1 MNSRSRKKPISDKA
15 LCARGLIEIS
25 AIIITCIP
33 LIYWYVIHY
42 GTYEPHNRGFFCDDE
57 NLKHPYLPEQISVE
71 LCVAIWIILVLFF
84 VFLIEIVYC
93 CADQERQVIKL
104 RRFFTKKKDL
114 ITEIPR
120 VVFETYRLVR
130 LVRSLHVV
138 SYLAIDNLGFNWGI
152 LS

>member
-1 MNSRSRKKPISDKA
+1 M
-15 LCARGLIEIS
+15 
-25 AIIITCIP
+25 
-33 LIYWYVIHY
+33 
-42 GTYEPHNRGFFCDDE
+42 
-57 NLKHPYLPEQISVE
+57 
-71 LCVAIWIILVLFF
+71 
-84 VFLIEIVYC
+84 FLIEIVYC

-130 LVRSLHVV
+130 LVRSLHVITYVV

>member
-84 VFLIEIVYC
+84 VFLIEIMYC

-114 ITEIPR
+114 ISEIPR

-130 LVRSLHVV
+130 QVRSLHVITVVV
-138 SYLAIDNLGFNWGI
+138 SYFAIHYLG
-152 LS
+152 